1 MLITRRRNPKFVDQR
16 VFVMLWRA
24 ASLLCVIE
32 RRRGVVLGMGR
43 TRRSD
48 ACCISW
54 IGLLCIAGKM
64 FFVLTT
70 CVVVQLGDGRRTGS
84 TVPVGVFGLSSGVV
98 MIASGLVRFVLIA
111 LQPLSVRGWSLYF

>member
-1 MLITRRRNPKFVDQR
+1 MSCWGWGGHGE
-16 VFVMLWRA
+16 VMLVVY
-24 ASLLCVIE
+24 LGLGCCVL
-32 RRRGVVLGMGR
+32 RGK
-43 TRRSD
+43 
-48 ACCISW
+48 C
-54 IGLLCIAGKM
+54 
-64 FFVLTT
+64 FVLTT